1 MAKLVKASGAEM
13 PNIVT
18 VKFVDN
24 IPVYAS
30 INLNIVFENDK
41 YVWDSLVLPEFALEN
56 IHNAPPKIKTDV
68 LIAHIIKGYY
78 NDNQMTAIINNY
90 LIDSENEE
98 YKSEFLRMQNVR
110 KVAKETSKYIV
121 SNGLF

>member
-13 PNIVT
+13 PNIIT
-18 VKFVDN
+18 VEFVDK
-24 IPVYAS
+24 IPVFVA

-41 YVWDSLVLPEFALEN
+41 YTWDSLVLPEFALEN
-56 IHNAPPKIKTDV
+56 IYNASPNIKTDV